1 MAVTGNAVAVEF
13 RVDGQ
18 DQLNAALKSVKTQI
32 GEVTEAAK
40 AQAAAEEALA
50 AAQAEMAAKQKA
62 QVGMLKSLAGA
73 GQQWTGALKSSAEGL
88 GLVSEGLSKSLGI
101 LGPWGAAAGAALG
114 VVTALW
120 TKLSKPDDTK
130 PSEDQ
135 LARLTEAYKK
145 LGSAATLAKAEM
157 MLQAEDAEKRS
168 AEELVR
174 SEQQIRSLEAE
185 YEQRSRA
192 LAKAQDDIAA
202 AGSEYLQRLAEDNA
216 VAIASEVDGIKAK
229 IDELRGYV
237 ATQKKAMSDEEQ
249 RQQQAE
255 DEATDAAIR
264 RQTIIDQNREDN
276 AKREAARRQAEADAQ
291 KAQQDAEQARQRAIQ
306 SRQQQEQKL
315 AAMIAEADKAEVAA
329 TGDALEAV
337 KHEYAVKRAQAEKDF
352 ADAKLR
358 AKALEQIERQRIV
371 AVAKAEEDAQKK
383 RDDLTKRAAGVTVSR
398 SGPETEVGKV
408 EQQWDQMRSKIVSES
423 QQIAALMAEYEMQY
437 TAEELE
443 SSTEY
448 INLKNKQ
455 KDAVTALD
463 EETQKYY
470 ARLAKAREDDK
481 KKDEEATEEAIEA
494 RYGLTE
500 AQKKAV
506 KALDDGFSKMGEHAD
521 QFGAASQAITVAQ
534 MVASAVKAGADAIE
548 YGAKSIAFFASGNPV
563 AGAGMAAAAAGES
576 AAAAAYIKGIADLG
590 GSAPSQPSAGSAAA
604 SGGASAMTGSS
615 GSGEDRDLTVNFSF
629 EGSDHQIAGAIIR
642 GMNMSSAQLGSQKL
656 RKNVISSRR

>member
-1 MAVTGNAVAVEF
+1 MAVTNNAVAVEF

-18 DQLNAALKSVKTQI
+18 DQLNAALKSVKMQI

-40 AQAAAEEALA
+40 QQAAAEEALA
-50 AAQAEMAAKQKA
+50 AAQAELEAKEKA
-62 QVGMLKSLAGA
+62 QVKMLKSLDFAGK
-73 GQQWTGALKSSAEGL
+73 QWTGALKSSAEGV
-88 GLVSEGLSKSLGI
+88 GLLSEGLSKSMAV

-120 TKLSKPDDTK
+120 NKLSKPDDTK

-135 LARLTEAYKK
+135 LARLIEAYKK

-174 SEQQIRSLEAE
+174 SEQRIRQLEQDISKSDQQISKYEQEALEATTD
-185 YEQRSRA
+185 YQRMVAESAAQSLVESIVTSRA
-192 LAKAQDDIAA
+192 
-202 AGSEYLQRLAEDNA
+202 
-216 VAIASEVDGIKAK
+216 
-229 IDELRGYV
+229 ELEALKGYV

-291 KAQQDAEQARQRAIQ
+291 KAQQAAEQARQRAIQ

-329 TGDALEAV
+329 TGDALAAV
-337 KHEYAVKRAQAEKDF
+337 EHEYAVKRAQAEKDF
-352 ADAKLR
+352 SDDKMR
-358 AKALEQIERQRIV
+358 AKALEQIERQRIL
-371 AVAKAEEDAQKK
+371 AVQMAEEDAQKK
-383 RDDLTKRAAGVTVSR
+383 RDDLAKRAAGVTVSR
-398 SGPETEVGKV
+398 SGPETEVDKV
-408 EQQWDQMRSKIVSES
+408 EQQWDQMRSKIISES
-423 QQIAALMAEYEMQY
+423 QQIAALMAEYEKQY

-443 SSTEY
+443 SSSEY
-448 INLKNKQ
+448 ITLKNKQ

-463 EETQKYY
+463 EETQRYY

-481 KKDEEATEEAIEA
+481 QKDEEATEEAIEA
-494 RYGLTE
+494 RYGLSE

-534 MVASAVKAGADAIE
+534 MVASAIKAGADAIE
-548 YGAKSIAFFASGNPV
+548 YGAKSIAFFTSGNPV

-615 GSGEDRDLTVNFSF
+615 GGGEDRDLTVNFSF